1 MTTFRFISRA
11 ACLSAALAFIG
22 GSAAFAQTAL
32 PSSPSSAGTAGPG
45 SQTMGT
51 GAQTMNTMPSMSTGT
66 GAQSAGAM
74 TPSATLNDTDKLF
87 MLRAAQGDMAE
98 ISTGQM
104 ALKKSKSDQTKQVAQ
119 TIIMGHSA
127 SLKEGMGLAVLLGLP
142 SPKGPNVVDMIMAQK
157 LSSLSGKDFDKQYLA
172 GQQVDHENTIA
183 IYGMELSQGQ
193 DPQVKAFAAKYLPGV
208 EGHTALIYQ
217 AALSLGAPDSNLRPT
232 APPMVTGVAP
242 ASMADMNSMPG
253 MSGGMNTGASG
264 MSNGNNGMSGGTST
278 GTGAAGT
285 GTMGNGGGAG
295 AGSTGTTGSTGAG
308 TDTTGAGTGTTGGTG
323 TATPGQ

>member
-1 MTTFRFISRA
+1 
-11 ACLSAALAFIG
+11 
-22 GSAAFAQTAL
+22 
-32 PSSPSSAGTAGPG
+32 
-45 SQTMGT
+45 MGT
-51 GAQTMNTMPSMSTGT
+51 MPGTGTLPGMST

-87 MLRAAQGDMAE
+87 MLRSAQGDMAE

-104 ALKKSKSDQTKQVAQ
+104 ALKKSKAAQTKQVAQ

-183 IYGMELSQGQ
+183 LYGMELSQGQ

-217 AALSLGAPDSNLRPT
+217 AALSVGASDSSLRPT
-232 APPMVTGVAP
+232 TSPMVTGVAP

-253 MSGGMNTGASG
+253 MSGGTSG
-264 MSNGNNGMSGGTST
+264 MSNGNGGMSGGTGTGAAGTRTSGMSGT

-285 GTMGNGGGAG
+285 GTIGSGGGAG
-295 AGSTGTTGSTGAG
+295 TTV
-308 TDTTGAGTGTTGGTG
+308 GTG

>member
-1 MTTFRFISRA
+1 
-11 ACLSAALAFIG
+11 
-22 GSAAFAQTAL
+22 
-32 PSSPSSAGTAGPG
+32 
-45 SQTMGT
+45 MGT
-51 GAQTMNTMPSMSTGT
+51 MPGMST

-87 MLRAAQGDMAE
+87 MLRSAQGDMAE

-172 GQQVDHENTIA
+172 GQQVDHENTVA
-183 IYGMELSQGQ
+183 LYGMELSQGQ

-242 ASMADMNSMPG
+242 AGMADMNSMPG
-253 MSGGMNTGASG
+253 MSNGNGG
-264 MSNGNNGMSGGTST
+264 MSNGTSGMSGTGTS
-278 GTGAAGT
+278 G
-285 GTMGNGGGAG
+285 MSGGAG

-308 TDTTGAGTGTTGGTG
+308 SGAGVTGGTG

>member
-1 MTTFRFISRA
+1 MTTFCFISRA

-45 SQTMGT
+45 SQTMG
-51 GAQTMNTMPSMSTGT
+51 AMPGMSTGT

-157 LSSLSGKDFDKQYLA
+157 LSPLSGKDFDKQYLA

-183 IYGMELSQGQ
+183 LYGMELSQGQ

-208 EGHTALIYQ
+208 EGHTAQIYQ
-217 AALSLGAPDSNLRPT
+217 AALSVGAPDSSLRPT
-232 APPMVTGVAP
+232 MPPMVTGVAP

-278 GTGAAGT
+278 GAA

-308 TDTTGAGTGTTGGTG
+308 TDATGAGTGTTGGTG

>member
-1 MTTFRFISRA
+1 MTTSRFISRA
-11 ACLSAALAFIG
+11 SSLGAALAFIG
-22 GSAAFAQTAL
+22 GSAAFAQTTL
-32 PSSPSSAGTAGPG
+32 PSSPSPAGTAGPG

-51 GAQTMNTMPSMSTGT
+51 GSQTMGTMPGMSTGTMPGMST

-87 MLRAAQGDMAE
+87 MLRSAQGDMAE

-104 ALKKSKSDQTKQVAQ
+104 ALKKSKAAQTKQVAQ
-119 TIIMGHSA
+119 IIIMGHSA

-172 GQQVDHENTIA
+172 GQQVDHENTVA
-183 IYGMELSQGQ
+183 LYGMELSQGQ

-217 AALSLGAPDSNLRPT
+217 AALSVGAPDSSLRPT
-232 APPMVTGVAP
+232 TPPTVTGVAP
-242 ASMADMNSMPG
+242 AGMADMNSMPG
-253 MSGGMNTGASG
+253 MSNGNGG
-264 MSNGNNGMSGGTST
+264 MSNGTSGMSGTGTSGMSGG
-278 GTGAAGT
+278 
-285 GTMGNGGGAG
+285 AG
-295 AGSTGTTGSTGAG
+295 AGTTGSTGAG
-308 TDTTGAGTGTTGGTG
+308 SGAGVTGGTG

>member
-1 MTTFRFISRA
+1 MTTSRFISRA
-11 ACLSAALAFIG
+11 ACLSAALALIG

-45 SQTMGT
+45 SQTMQLGS
-51 GAQTMNTMPSMSTGT
+51 QTMGTMPGMSTGTLPGMST

-87 MLRAAQGDMAE
+87 MLRSAQGDMAE

-104 ALKKSKSDQTKQVAQ
+104 ALKKSKAAQTKQVAQ

-172 GQQVDHENTIA
+172 GQQVDHENTVA
-183 IYGMELSQGQ
+183 LYGMELSQGQ

-208 EGHTALIYQ
+208 EGHTALIYH
-217 AALSLGAPDSNLRPT
+217 AALSVGASDSSLRPT
-232 APPMVTGVAP
+232 TSPMVTGVAP
-242 ASMADMNSMPG
+242 ASMTDTNSMPG
-253 MSGGMNTGASG
+253 MSNGNGGMSNGG
-264 MSNGNNGMSGGTST
+264 MSNGNGGMSGTGTSGMSGGS
-278 GTGAAGT
+278 GAAGT
-285 GTMGNGGGAG
+285 GTIGSGGGA
-295 AGSTGTTGSTGAG
+295 
-308 TDTTGAGTGTTGGTG
+308 GTTGGTG